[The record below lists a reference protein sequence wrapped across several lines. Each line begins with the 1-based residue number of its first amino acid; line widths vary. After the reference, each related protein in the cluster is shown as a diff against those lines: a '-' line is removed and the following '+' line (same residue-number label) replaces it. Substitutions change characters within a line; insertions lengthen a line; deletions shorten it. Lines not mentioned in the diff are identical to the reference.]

1 MGKKMILYKKECKY
15 QLNWMLLSD
24 STKVE
29 RKKTNTKKL
38 SDCLNY
44 HSYHLYLR

>member
-1 MGKKMILYKKECKY
+1 MMYKKECKY

-29 RKKTNTKKL
+29 R
-38 SDCLNY
+38 
-44 HSYHLYLR
+44 